1 MNRRVGPFFSYLQTL
16 SDTQAQQQDLEAVA
30 GLRAET
36 ESRSRAIADREAQVV
51 AVTKEFNDDR
61 DRFAQLQD
69 VVLLRRSLSRD

>member
-1 MNRRVGPFFSYLQTL
+1 VTVFCYLQTL
-16 SDTQAQQQDLEAVA
+16 SGTQAQQQDLEAVA

-36 ESRSRAIADREAQVV
+36 ESRSRAIAEREAQVV

>member
-1 MNRRVGPFFSYLQTL
+1 LQTL
-16 SDTQAQQQDLEAVA
+16 SGTQAQQQDLEAVA

-36 ESRSRAIADREAQVV
+36 ESWSRAIAEREAQVV